1 MDEAP
6 QNLPSR
12 LVAGAQVVARGWPWR
27 VRRSWTGDGCRV
39 IEIDRLHRDA
49 PLLAALLDPFD
60 RVQALAAG
68 SRWQRASRGRLSQQI
83 ASLRGAWSPQQP
95 LAALASMRVPL
106 WAHQR
111 APALAIV
118 RGAATRLVVADQV
131 GLGKTLSA
139 ALVVAEL
146 STRALC
152 QRALIVVPAGLRDQ
166 WREELEARAGL
177 HATVMDAAALAD
189 RVRQRPSG
197 ECAWSAPGI
206 AIVSIDFARQ
216 PSVLAG
222 LAAWPWDVLVIDEAH
237 QVSTDSA
244 RASAASRIARRSR
257 VVLLLTATPHSGDP
271 SAFRRLL
278 ALGGDGSPAAWFRH
292 ERSTVEASVPPRKTR
307 RWRIRPTTAEARLLE
322 ALGAYT
328 RRVDRGGHSDA
339 RLAMLVL
346 RKRALSSASALACSL
361 EHRRAALAG
370 APGEQLAL
378 PLDPSQGEHETAD
391 VELPASLAA
400 PGLDD
405 RGGELTLLDGL
416 TSLAWHASGDAS
428 KWRTIDR
435 LIRRTSEPVIFFTEY
450 RDTLRSLVDHLGGRT
465 PVVVLHGGLD
475 REQRGEAISRFT
487 RGDVRVLVATDAA
500 AEGLNLQARCR
511 LLVNVELPWSP
522 RVLEQRAGRIDRIGQ
537 RQAVHVWELAG
548 RSGHEGVVTAA
559 LARRMAAIESD
570 VSGTSPGDAQPE
582 DETPALARGLEASPG
597 ASTATLTAWW
607 RLIKRG
613 STTCAKARAPSRRA
627 GPVWMRARRA
637 RWMGRGVLIVF
648 SAEGECLAAATE
660 HVAVHVS
667 MKRLPPGSPK
677 RWLPLVADAARPAAS
692 NALGVPSALAN
703 RLAARERE
711 LLDFAVSAHTATTR
725 RWQPS
730 FFDRRTERVVEA
742 ARLDLTRLTIEH
754 QRRLAELDPPASH
767 RTLNAVLAIVVP

>member
-1 MDEAP
+1 MDEPP
-6 QNLPSR
+6 QNLPPR
-12 LVAGAQVVARGWPWR
+12 LVAGAHVVARGWPWR

-49 PLLAALLDPFD
+49 PRLAALLDPFD
-60 RVQALAAG
+60 RAHALAAG
-68 SRWQRASRGRLSQQI
+68 YRWQRASRGRLSQEI
-83 ASLRGAWSPQQP
+83 ARLRGAWPPQQP
-95 LAALASMRVPL
+95 LAALASMRVPP

-118 RGAATRLVVADQV
+118 RGTATRFVVADQV

-139 ALVVAEL
+139 ALVLAEL
-146 STRALC
+146 STRGVG

-166 WREELEARAGL
+166 WREELEQRAGL
-177 HATVMDAAALAD
+177 NATVIDAAALVD
-189 RVRQRPSG
+189 RVHQRPAG

-222 LAAWPWDVLVIDEAH
+222 LAAWPWDVLVVDEAH

-244 RASAASRIARRSR
+244 RASAASRIARCSR

-278 ALGGDGSPAAWFRH
+278 ALGGDRSPAAWFRH
-292 ERSTVEASVPPRKTR
+292 ERTTVEALVPPRKTR
-307 RWRIRPTTAEARLLE
+307 RWRIRPTAAEAKLLE

-328 RRVDRGGHSDA
+328 RRVDRAGHSDA

-346 RKRALSSASALACSL
+346 RKRALSSAAALARSL
-361 EHRRAALAG
+361 EHRQAALAG
-370 APGEQLAL
+370 VPGEQLAL

-400 PGLDD
+400 PGLED
-405 RGGELTLLDGL
+405 RGSELRVLDAL
-416 TSLAWHASGDAS
+416 TSLAWHASRDAS
-428 KWRTIDR
+428 KFRSIDR
-435 LIRRTSEPVIFFTEY
+435 LVRRTSEPVILFTEY
-450 RDTLRSLVDHLGGRT
+450 RDTLRALVDHLDGRA

-475 REQRGEAISRFT
+475 REQRREAISRFT

-511 LLVNVELPWSP
+511 VLVNVELPWSP

-570 VSGTSPGDAQPE
+570 VSGTPLGNARPE
-582 DETPALARGLEASPG
+582 DETPALVSGVEASPG
-597 ASTATLTAWW
+597 ASTETLTAWW
-607 RLIKRG
+607 RLIELGR
-613 STTCAKARAPSRRA
+613 TTRAAQRAPSKRA
-627 GPVWMRARRA
+627 GPVWMRARRTGS
-637 RWMGRGVLIVF
+637 MGRGVVIVF
-648 SAEGECLAAATE
+648 SAEGECLGAATE
-660 HVAVHVS
+660 HVAIHVS
-667 MKRLPPGSPK
+667 MTRLPPGTPK
-677 RWLPLVADAARPAAS
+677 RWLPLVVDAARPVAS
-692 NALGVPSALAN
+692 SALGMPSALAS

-711 LLDFAVSAHTATTR
+711 LLDFALSAHAATTR

-730 FFDRRTERVVEA
+730 FFDRRAERVIEA
-742 ARLDLTRLTIEH
+742 ARLDLARLTMEH
-754 QRRLAELDPPASH
+754 QRRLAELQQPASH
-767 RTLNAVLAIVVP
+767 PILNPVLAILAR